1 MRVKEVMTP
10 GAECVHSETT
20 IQQAAEKMKKLK
32 VGALPV
38 TENDKL
44 IGMITDRDITVRAT
58 SSGSNPQIGN
68 IKDVMTP
75 GVLCC
80 YEDQDVSEAL
90 QLMRSKQIR
99 RLPVLDRQDR
109 LVGMVSLGDLATET
123 PDKKQL
129 GQTLEGISRPGNS
142 Q

>member
-1 MRVKEVMTP
+1 MRIKEVMTS

-32 VGALPV
+32 VGALPI

-44 IGMITDRDITVRAT
+44 IGMITDRDITVRST
-58 SSGSNPQIGN
+58 SAGSNPQICS

-75 GVLCC
+75 GVVCC
-80 YEDQDVSEAL
+80 YEDQNVSEAL
-90 QLMRSKQIR
+90 QLMHNKQIR
-99 RLPVLDRQDR
+99 RLPVLDRHDH

-123 PDKKQL
+123 PDKRQL
-129 GQTLEGISRPGNS
+129 GQTLEAISRPDNS